1 MDGFSPEEMEAFF
14 ASEAFSA
21 AMDEVASVAHAEEIG
36 RPRAAD
42 DYQLEHNSPVRD
54 ESYSAFLSM
63 HTQES
68 DRTFLDENAE
78 HAQESDH
85 IPLDMSMD
93 GVQETDAYSSDSDY
107 SMLDVEA
114 LLGTVSAADFVQHTD
129 IQTDP
134 GWPVPMDDDVYELLS
149 EASKGKA
156 APAA

>member
-134 GWPVPMDDDVYELLS
+134 GWPVPMDEDVDELLS